1 LLAFWYPLNPRT
13 LMPDFNPLYLV
24 AGPAGLVFCL
34 MTPLYLSIL
43 ILMHPRVNIVTM
55 RVTGLAGALI
65 GFWNVVN
72 FLMYPAVRW
81 WNGVLHILL
90 VVISGYVFILS
101 YARNLKD

>member
-1 LLAFWYPLNPRT
+1 ML
-13 LMPDFNPLYLV
+13 DFNPFHLV
-24 AGPAGLVFCL
+24 MGPARLVFCL
-34 MTPLYLSIL
+34 MSSLYLSIL

-55 RVTGLAGALI
+55 RVAGLAEALI

-72 FLMYPAVRW
+72 FLMCPAIRW